1 MKTAQLPNA
10 SLVAVLLD
18 ESLEVSE
25 HWPPLGAEDGLSLLP
40 VWAPEPAPLLSLSS
54 LSLQPPRPRRVVVAV
69 GVTAPLGGR
78 VAVCA
83 RHRAAAGIRVERADR
98 AADVRAVGEQGAA
111 GGEGV
116 AGSWWEAA
124 RNASQAGAGAGR
136 GQQVAGRLGGGAVQR
151 QAAPV
156 HFITVHWACIRSLGR
171 RRRVPYRWGTED
183 AIYLFKI
190 RLIEYIWLKKNKP
203 IWLDSLPWKHVFL
216 CHFKLL

>member
-18 ESLEVSE
+18 DLYNIRESLEVSE

-83 RHRAAAGIRVERADR
+83 RHRAAAGIRVERADW

-156 HFITVHWACIRSLGR
+156 HFITVHRACIRSLGR
-171 RRRVPYRWGTED
+171 RCRVPYRWGTED
-183 AIYLFKI
+183 AMMPYIYLK
-190 RLIEYIWLKKNKP
+190 
-203 IWLDSLPWKHVFL
+203 
-216 CHFKLL
+216 